1 MTGLLCPT
9 LKRID
14 KFRIICLFKINKRNT
29 NNVSNMFKNNKD
41 TGTIL
46 LTFVLVFL
54 LLSLNIF
61 RTLFYWYN
69 SWIWTNTAGH
79 KKLIA
84 LDKKLLSATVTYT
97 LSHGLRKLFGQHIF
111 IVIYPR
117 YGCERNIQWQK
128 FPRQSFKKISETR
141 AYNLTFSTE
150 RFSSVVGL

>member
-1 MTGLLCPT
+1 MTVVTKSFILKVTGLLCPT

-69 SWIWTNTAGH
+69 SWIWTNTAGP
-79 KKLIA
+79 KKLVA
-84 LDKKLLSATVTYT
+84 LDKKNYFLQLWHTHCPMGWENFLGNIFS
-97 LSHGLRKLFGQHIF
+97 SLFTQDMVVKG
-111 IVIYPR
+111 
-117 YGCERNIQWQK
+117 
-128 FPRQSFKKISETR
+128 
-141 AYNLTFSTE
+141 TFSDKNFRDRASKRLVKPGPIT
-150 RFSSVVGL
+150 

>member
-1 MTGLLCPT
+1 MTVVTKSFILKVTGLLCPT

-14 KFRIICLFKINKRNT
+14 KFWIICLFKINKRNT

-69 SWIWTNTAGH
+69 SWIWTNTAGP
-79 KKLIA
+79 KKLVA
-84 LDKKLLSATVTYT
+84 LDKKITFCNCDIHIVPWAEKTFWATYFHRYLPKIWLWKEHSVTKISATE
-97 LSHGLRKLFGQHIF
+97 L
-111 IVIYPR
+111 
-117 YGCERNIQWQK
+117 QK
-128 FPRQSFKKISETR
+128 D
-141 AYNLTFSTE
+141 
-150 RFSSVVGL
+150 

>member
-14 KFRIICLFKINKRNT
+14 KFRVICLFKINKRNT
-29 NNVSNMFKNNKD
+29 RTTFQICSKIKKTPERHNKD

-84 LDKKLLSATVTYT
+84 LDKKITFCNYNIHVVPWAEKTFWATYFHRYLPKIWLWKEHSVT
-97 LSHGLRKLFGQHIF
+97 KIF
-111 IVIYPR
+111 AT
-117 YGCERNIQWQK
+117 ELQK
-128 FPRQSFKKISETR
+128 D
-141 AYNLTFSTE
+141 
-150 RFSSVVGL
+150 